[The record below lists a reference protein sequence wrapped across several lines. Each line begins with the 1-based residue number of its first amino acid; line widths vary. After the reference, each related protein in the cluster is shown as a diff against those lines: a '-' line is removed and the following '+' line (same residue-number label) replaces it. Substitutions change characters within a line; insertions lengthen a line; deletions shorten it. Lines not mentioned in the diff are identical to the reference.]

1 MMLASKR
8 GLAASGLAA
17 AIGAASVGIAY
28 VSSIGRILH
37 APPADTIR
45 IAAVAYVGSC
55 PILMAQA
62 KGYLSSEG
70 VIAKIHFA
78 ENGKAALADTLRG
91 DSDLATTA
99 DIPIMYAAF
108 GGHPISVVATM
119 ASIKDHSIIGR
130 RDRGV
135 ATPNDLRGKRIGVTM
150 GTTTQFFLDAFLNR
164 QRMSAADVAMI
175 DLKPSELHNAIER
188 GDVDAAVLYQPYLAR
203 YASVLKQNAAIL
215 NGEAIYDVSYTLT
228 TTREYIRTHRI
239 MIERVLRA
247 SIRGALFC
255 RSNPDEASRRV
266 AEIMSTDPETVRSI
280 WSSYQFDINLRQGL
294 LLTLEDEARWA
305 IKNSLVS
312 SSKMPNFLLNF
323 GLAPLSA
330 VSPGAVTVIH

>member
-1 MMLASKR
+1 MMRALKL
-8 GLAASGLAA
+8 GLATTALAA
-17 AIGAASVGIAY
+17 AIGVASVGIAY
-28 VSSIGRILH
+28 VWSIGRFFQV
-37 APPADTIR
+37 PPADTIR

-70 VIAKIHFA
+70 VDAKIHFA
-78 ENGKAALADTLRG
+78 ENGKAALADALRG
-91 DSDLATTA
+91 DADLATTA

-108 GGHPISVVATM
+108 GGYPVSVVATM
-119 ASIKDHSIIGR
+119 ATMEDHAIIGR

-135 ATPNDLRGKRIGVTM
+135 AAPNDLRGKRIGVTM

-175 DLKPSELHNAIER
+175 NLKPSELHNAIER
-188 GDVDAAVLYQPYLAR
+188 GDVDAAVLYQPHLAR

-228 TTREYIRTHRI
+228 TTREYIRSHGTT
-239 MIERVLRA
+239 IERVLRA

-255 RSNPDEASRRV
+255 RNDPDEASRRV
-266 AEIMSTDPETVRSI
+266 SEIMRTDPETVRKI

-294 LLTLEDEARWA
+294 LLALEDEGRWA
-305 IKNSLVS
+305 IKNNLVS
-312 SSKMPNFLLNF
+312 SSKMPNFLQNLD
-323 GLAPLSA
+323 LAPLHA
-330 VSPGAVTVIH
+330 VSPSAVTIIH